1 MKTLTT
7 AKKIFLE
14 WLRKYY
20 DDTEIRFVRKDVIDF
35 ITPGGRYIV
44 KRPVKGFIYFTR
56 KQWNNLKDN
65 DMIAVVEDDKVI
77 GVTLF
82 KEARNNRRIKV
93 GDRYYTITLE
103 REDVVMLRI
112 RCSKDTYVRFRKLM
126 TMFTDEEEA
135 LKYLLDLHDAY
146 GKMY

>member
-1 MKTLTT
+1 
-7 AKKIFLE
+7 
-14 WLRKYY
+14 
-20 DDTEIRFVRKDVIDF
+20 
-35 ITPGGRYIV
+35 
-44 KRPVKGFIYFTR
+44 
-56 KQWNNLKDN
+56 
-65 DMIAVVEDDKVI
+65 MIAVIEDDKVV
-77 GVTLF
+77 GVTPF
-82 KEARNNRRIKV
+82 KEARNSRRIKV
-93 GDRYYTITLE
+93 GDRYYTITVE